1 MGKLE
6 KLSAVFMA
14 LLTAFLLCQPA
25 YSAAARQ
32 ETEFSAEFTESD
44 NGVVTKGK
52 IYIAAGASRFET
64 NGGDEII
71 VTRQDK
77 KVMWMIFPRLSRY
90 VESEFNGDAQRAFI
104 DPTAPASG
112 NIERK
117 FLDYEWV
124 DSYRLRKFLVT
135 ATYPGGEKDQ
145 YHEWFRDNF
154 PIPVKTASLNGKSF
168 FEYSKI
174 KTGPQDPTLFAEPKR
189 YKKATMEEIIALEEK
204 EQGKGK
210 KK

>member
-1 MGKLE
+1 MGKME
-6 KLSAVFMA
+6 KLSAVAMA

-25 YSAAARQ
+25 YSATAARQ
-32 ETEFSAEFTESD
+32 ETEFSAEFTEND

-52 IYIAAGASRFET
+52 IYIAGGVSRFET
-64 NGGDEII
+64 NGGSEII

-77 KVMWMIFPRLSRY
+77 KVMWLIFPNLSRY
-90 VESEFNGDAQRAFI
+90 VEHEYLGDAQRAFI
-104 DPTAPASG
+104 DPNAPASG
-112 NIERK
+112 NVERK

-154 PIPVKTASLNGKSF
+154 PIPVKTASLNGKTS

-174 KTGPQDPTLFAEPKR
+174 KIGPQDPGLFAEPKR
-189 YKKATMEEIIALEEK
+189 YKKTTMEEIIELEKTQE
-204 EQGKGK
+204 KGK